1 MAAATE
7 YSEEQLKY
15 FRICCVA
22 TDALAEGLR
31 TIFKQEWDNRYKASL
46 GEWKDEPRNGLDFY
60 NGESSRNQRRNAQ
73 LLAIMINGDR
83 AEWDCTM
90 LFYAIR
96 YSDCIGTSLNTVA
109 RRNIDGLRKFRN
121 EQFAHMP
128 RGHLSDVEFQNA
140 IGIVD
145 GAFKKL
151 GLSRLKIQEIRNQTS
166 FPTEELRK
174 VLGEVDNLKREL
186 QEKEGKLQE
195 SEKQQQVLH
204 DQLLNEVSPFCIL
217 PSKPSHD
224 VACRDNDVARITQQL
239 KELKEA
245 NKSRLSYLY
254 ISGNPGS
261 GKSQLAGLIAKRFF
275 EELNEIPS
283 SIAFVMTLN
292 AESLDTLLESYVSY
306 ARNLK
311 CPDYSVTNIRDS
323 KDLKTEEKI
332 ANLKTLIIT
341 KVDLYT
347 SWLLVVDNVTSMSLV
362 HPHLPEPGNEKWS
375 RGQMLIT
382 TQDAASIPS
391 TNSFTN
397 HNSVSKGME
406 ADDACSLLAMLSGFT
421 GSEMQKEVAQ
431 ALDYQPLALASA
443 AIYVKEVRQSKSNF
457 GWNGYM
463 EKLQKGQRAITETIL
478 SETNPSYQK
487 SMTAAIIL
495 AAEKMMSS
503 DNVLKHTFSLIS
515 LCAQQPLSL
524 KIVINYILETD
535 EEFKDENV
543 VRMRIQR
550 SSLLLL
556 DEDDSEIYIR
566 VHQVVRDVINTAT
579 QCSSK
584 NQRLEVLDG
593 AIKSFSEFIDDNLPK
608 NLNDSD
614 SLVSSRHLV
623 PHLKSLAIEIEN
635 VFSQHDISQIIK
647 KLKLDIEYY
656 LHYFVKASRVCLG
669 HSEFISAQKYG
680 NRALDVIRYDKFC
693 DGEVPEVSS
702 LIGVIHHKL
711 GNFHQAK
718 EYLERALA
726 IRLQKLGPHH
736 VDVARFYH
744 NLATVLSD
752 LGDLKQAK
760 EYHERALAIQL
771 QKLGPHH
778 VDVASSYNNLATVL
792 SDLGDLKQA
801 KEYHERAL
809 AIRLQKLGPD
819 HVDVASSYQNLAS
832 VLHRLGDLKQAKEYH
847 ERTLAFLLQK
857 LGPDHVDVARSYS
870 NLANVLSDLGDL
882 KQAKEYHERALAIRL
897 QKLGPHHVDVAGSYN
912 NLATVLSDPGD
923 VKQAKEYYER
933 ALAIQLQKLGPDHV
947 DVASSYDNLA
957 MVLRDLGDLKQA
969 KEYHER
975 ALAIRLQKL
984 GPHHVDVATS
994 YNNLANVLSDLG
1006 DLKQAK
1012 EYHERALAIRLQKLG
1027 THHVDVASSYN
1038 NLALLLHDLGDLKQA
1053 KEYHERALAI
1063 RLQKLGPD
1071 HVDVASSY
1079 DNLATVLSDL
1089 GDLKQ
1094 AKEYHERALAIRLQK
1109 LGPHHVDVASSYNN
1123 LATVLSDLG
1132 DLKQAKEYHERALAI
1147 RLQKLGPDHVDVAS
1161 SYNNLA
1167 NVLSDLGDL
1176 KQVKEYH
1183 ERALAIQLQKL
1194 GPHHVDVATS
1204 YNNLAT
1210 VLGDLGDLKQAK
1222 ENFERALNLLETLA
1236 PEHPLISTVQRN
1248 LALLNRYTRKR
1259 KLV

>member
-7 YSEEQLKY
+7 YTKEQLNY

-31 TIFKQEWDNRYKASL
+31 AIFKQEWDNRYKASL
-46 GEWKDEPRNGLDFY
+46 GEWKDELRNGQDFY
-60 NGESSRNQRRNAQ
+60 HREWPKADKRKKD
-73 LLAIMINGDR
+73 LLKTMINGDR

-90 LFYAIR
+90 LFYAIL
-96 YSDCIGTSLNTVA
+96 YSDCIGTSLNALA
-109 RRNIDGLRKFRN
+109 RVNVDGLRKFRN
-121 EQFAHMP
+121 QQFAHMP
-128 RGHLSDVEFQNA
+128 RGHLSDLEFQNA

-145 GAFKKL
+145 GAFQVL

-174 VLGEVDNLKREL
+174 VLGEVDDLKREL

-224 VACRDNDVARITQQL
+224 VACRDNEVARITQQL

-275 EELNEIPS
+275 EELKEIPS
-283 SIAFVMTLN
+283 AMAFVMTLN
-292 AESLDTLLESYVSY
+292 AESLDTLLESYVSF
-306 ARNLK
+306 ARNFK

-323 KDLKTEEKI
+323 KDLKTDEKI

-375 RGQMLIT
+375 GGQMLIT

-397 HNSVSKGME
+397 HISVSKGME

-524 KIVINYILETD
+524 KIVMNYILKTD

-566 VHQVVRDVINTAT
+566 VHQVVRDVINTTT

-608 NLNDSD
+608 NLDDSD

-647 KLKLDIEYY
+647 NQKLNIKYY
-656 LHYFVKASRVCLG
+656 LHYFVEASKVCLDHG
-669 HSEFISAQKYG
+669 EFNSAQKYG
-680 NRALDVIRYDKFC
+680 NRALDVIRYDEFC
-693 DGEVPEVSS
+693 DRKVAEVRT
-702 LIGVIHHKL
+702 LMGIIHSEL
-711 GNFHQAK
+711 GNFHRAK
-718 EYLERALA
+718 EYYERALA
-726 IRLQKLGPHH
+726 IRLQKLEPHH
-736 VDVARFYH
+736 VDVASSYN
-744 NLATVLSD
+744 NLATVLRD

-771 QKLGPHH
+771 QELGPHHVNVASSYNNLAAVLSDLGDLKQAKEYYERALAIRLQKLEPHH
-778 VDVASSYNNLATVL
+778 VDVASSYNNLA
-792 SDLGDLKQA
+792 A
-801 KEYHERAL
+801 
-809 AIRLQKLGPD
+809 
-819 HVDVASSYQNLAS
+819 
-832 VLHRLGDLKQAKEYH
+832 
-847 ERTLAFLLQK
+847 
-857 LGPDHVDVARSYS
+857 
-870 NLANVLSDLGDL
+870 
-882 KQAKEYHERALAIRL
+882 
-897 QKLGPHHVDVAGSYN
+897 
-912 NLATVLSDPGD
+912 
-923 VKQAKEYYER
+923 
-933 ALAIQLQKLGPDHV
+933 
-947 DVASSYDNLA
+947 
-957 MVLRDLGDLKQA
+957 
-969 KEYHER
+969 
-975 ALAIRLQKL
+975 
-984 GPHHVDVATS
+984 
-994 YNNLANVLSDLG
+994 
-1006 DLKQAK
+1006 
-1012 EYHERALAIRLQKLG
+1012 
-1027 THHVDVASSYN
+1027 
-1038 NLALLLHDLGDLKQA
+1038 
-1053 KEYHERALAI
+1053 
-1063 RLQKLGPD
+1063 
-1071 HVDVASSY
+1071 
-1079 DNLATVLSDL
+1079 VLSDL

-1123 LATVLSDLG
+1123 LANVLSDLGELKQAKEYYERALAIRLQKLEPHHVDVASSYNNLAAVLSTLGDLRQAKEYHERALAIRLQELGPHHVNVARSYYNLAAVLSDLG

-1147 RLQKLGPDHVDVAS
+1147 RLQELGPHHVNVASSYNNLANVLLHLGDLKQAKEYYERALAIQLQELGPHHVDVAS

-1167 NVLSDLGDL
+1167 
-1176 KQVKEYH
+1176 
-1183 ERALAIQLQKL
+1183 
-1194 GPHHVDVATS
+1194 
-1204 YNNLAT
+1204 T
-1210 VLGDLGDLKQAK
+1210 VLRDLGDLKQAK
-1222 ENFERALNLLETLA
+1222 GYHERALAIRL
-1236 PEHPLISTVQRN
+1236 Q
-1248 LALLNRYTRKR
+1248 
-1259 KLV
+1259 KL